1 MGWKRKTKK
10 DIENIQKSIET
21 LNENFITDKD
31 FKNFVVYKGQKFEA
45 DAAYID
51 IYQKATTSIYVVDNY
66 VNTKT
71 LQLLSQKKQGVEVIL
86 FTENGHGRN
95 GFLTTA
101 VVNDFINQYPY
112 LRIKPNPDCHD
123 RLIVI
128 DYGLKTEQVYHC
140 GASSKDAGKKLCAI
154 KKIENNAMIH
164 PIIDN
169 LLLGADKTI

>member
-112 LRIKPNPDCHD
+112 VRIKPNPDCHD

-154 KKIENNAMIH
+154 NKIENNAMIH